1 MNIQLHVHDN
11 AWSTTL
17 ELAQRTSHRS
27 VCLLALLFPTPPGSI
42 SDTLGMDLETLRGVN
57 FLTLGESTP
66 SGEVIKYLSLP
77 TVWQQVCSVRMHLY
91 RPCYVGS
98 SARMRVH
105 RATFR

>member
-1 MNIQLHVHDN
+1 
-11 AWSTTL
+11 
-17 ELAQRTSHRS
+17 
-27 VCLLALLFPTPPGSI
+27 
-42 SDTLGMDLETLRGVN
+42 MDLETLRAVN

-77 TVWQQVCSVRMHLY
+77 TVWQQVSSVRMHLY
-91 RPCYVGS
+91 RSCYVGS